1 MAIDGGFS
9 LQLAFETFYELCP
22 KVAALP
28 FLISITNKGGEVVD
42 NEEVINALSDVFLH
56 PEYTI
61 PLVHCFLPILRR
73 VVDRVVG
80 LLRLVGDLSSSIDY
94 SDDGWS
100 VLENA
105 MKEGVSVIDFYVRRG
120 QRLELHECACLA
132 FSRALHL
139 NTTLLG

>member
-1 MAIDGGFS
+1 M
-9 LQLAFETFYELCP
+9 
-22 KVAALP
+22 
-28 FLISITNKGGEVVD
+28 VD

-61 PLVHCFLPILRR
+61 PLVHCFLPIIRR

-80 LLRLVGDLSSSIDY
+80 LLHLVGDLSSSTHY
-94 SDDGWS
+94 SDDGS

-139 NTTLLG
+139 NTSLLG